1 MRRPFILDT
10 SICSASDKGNAER
23 KTKPL
28 VGFRFRFFGHMPKR
42 VNSKFHEKTVQ
53 GCNCIYI
60 TREATLAHAKAL
72 LIFYNV
78 RRLNRASWF
87 KPGLSL
93 AHLQGFKLHENM
105 TFLTPLSWSYSTE
118 IDLEV
123 FLVYLLVETAIR
135 AIMGSRI
142 GIIQA
147 SLLFFISLCDRRIK
161 LMNIFSRVH
170 VE

>member
-1 MRRPFILDT
+1 MY
-10 SICSASDKGNAER
+10 
-23 KTKPL
+23 TK
-28 VGFRFRFFGHMPKR
+28 R
-42 VNSKFHEKTVQ
+42 
-53 GCNCIYI
+53 
-60 TREATLAHAKAL
+60 
-72 LIFYNV
+72 
-78 RRLNRASWF
+78 
-87 KPGLSL
+87 
-93 AHLQGFKLHENM
+93 
-105 TFLTPLSWSYSTE
+105 TE

-147 SLLFFISLCDRRIK
+147 SLLFFISLCERRIK